1 MIDTADLLAQRYV
14 CACVCECVCVDVH
27 GRVFV
32 YIYVYVYTHFT
43 TYRYGISRE
52 RQDEY
57 ALLSQQLTAAA
68 QKAGKY
74 DDEIVPLAT
83 EMANKNK
90 DTGEVTYKA
99 YTVVKDECNR
109 SVVCVCLSLSHTHT
123 LSLSL
128 SLALSLSLSLS
139 LSLALSLSLSVCVCV
154 TCDVQGV
161 HYCRG

>member
-1 MIDTADLLAQRYV
+1 M
-14 CACVCECVCVDVH
+14 C
-27 GRVFV
+27 
-32 YIYVYVYTHFT
+32 IYVYNHFT

-57 ALLSQQLTAAA
+57 ALLSQQRTAAA

-90 DTGEVTYKA
+90 DTGEVTYKP

-109 SVVCVCLSLSHTHT
+109 SISVSLSVSVCVC
-123 LSLSL
+123 
-128 SLALSLSLSLS
+128 LSLSLSLS
-139 LSLALSLSLSVCVCV
+139 LSFSLSLALSL
-154 TCDVQGV
+154 
-161 HYCRG
+161 